1 MKRLGLLR
9 HAKSSWDDPASSD
22 FDRPLNERG
31 REAAIR
37 MGGEFR
43 RLELDYDLTLVSPA
57 RRATDTFAVVGDRW
71 GADLDARPEPRLYA
85 ASAEDL
91 LAIIAQTP
99 AHVERLLLVGHNPGF
114 HQLASQLTSDDRSP
128 ERTALAAKFPTGAL
142 VEIGLRVHSWAQ
154 AAKSRGEVL
163 RFIRPRE
170 LG

>member
-9 HAKSSWDDPASSD
+9 HANSSWDDPALSD
-22 FDRPLNERG
+22 FDRTLNERG

-37 MGGEFR
+37 MGDEFR
-43 RLELDYDLTLVSPA
+43 ELELDYDLALVSPA
-57 RRATDTFAVVGDRW
+57 RRAADTFALVRGRW

-91 LAIIAQTP
+91 LAIIAQTS
-99 AHVERLLLVGHNPGF
+99 AHVEGLLLVGHNPGF
-114 HQLASQLTSDDRSP
+114 HELALQLASDDGSP

-142 VEIGLRVHSWAQ
+142 VEIGLRTQSWAQ
-154 AAKSRGEVL
+154 ATESRGEVL